1 METNA
6 RPAKRAFK
14 AQGGKTMGIAT
25 IIVLFVFVVSAVI
38 VLNNGT
44 ADKEQKRRQLHW
56 NKY

>member
-1 METNA
+1 
-6 RPAKRAFK
+6 
-14 AQGGKTMGIAT
+14 MGIAT